1 MAVAGQKQLLIIALV
16 LFVLVA
22 FPVEA
27 RKLGGSGS
35 FFQDFHFGRIRMLS
49 EGVHTTQHEVY
60 QLHRIQPSPPPP
72 PQANKPPPRA

>member
-16 LFVLVA
+16 LLVLVA
-22 FPVEA
+22 FPTEA

-49 EGVHTTQHEVY
+49 EGADVTSY
-60 QLHRIQPSPPPP
+60 QNYHLPRLPLSPPPP
-72 PQANKPPPRA
+72 PQASGGP